1 MGRAMADT
9 LAKIVA
15 FVRRA
20 WARESGGSQT
30 PGKDL
35 RRRAGQALLDLNK
48 PEGSLAFRS
57 QMQMLVRE
65 YDLFTEDAAH
75 DEVALEL
82 HKRITKLAEH
92 NDTARSLLT
101 QMCSE
106 SPVSTL
112 FAAVLAQ
119 AHAEGAKEVRFVLT
133 KEHVTCVFVD
143 GEKTTEAMTVPVSL
157 WHPLAGFA
165 TRLAHC
171 GYEALR
177 PRMSDRAPLPSIVT
191 VEDLSAN
198 SFRLMVDA

>member
-1 MGRAMADT
+1 
-9 LAKIVA
+9 
-15 FVRRA
+15 
-20 WARESGGSQT
+20 
-30 PGKDL
+30 
-35 RRRAGQALLDLNK
+35 
-48 PEGSLAFRS
+48 
-57 QMQMLVRE
+57 MLVRE

-75 DEVALEL
+75 DEVVLEL
-82 HKRITKLAEH
+82 HKRITELAEH

-119 AHAEGAKEVRFVLT
+119 AHAEGAREVRFVLT

-165 TRLAHC
+165 TRLSHC
-171 GYEALR
+171 GYESLR
-177 PRMSDRAPLPSIVT
+177 PRMSDRAPLPPHARF
-191 VEDLSAN
+191 EELRKDG
-198 SFRLMVDA
+198 FRIILIY